1 MAEVKRSVRVGERIR
16 EELATLLT
24 REVHDPRIKDII
36 VTLVDMTADLQ
47 LARVKVRL
55 ATDDVPARR
64 KALLHGLES
73 ASRMLRRELGK
84 RLQLRYAPQL
94 VFHYDEAPEK
104 RTRIDELL
112 DEIARA
118 PRAKDPDPE
127 GGASGG
133 A

>member
-1 MAEVKRSVRVGERIR
+1 MAEVKRSVRVGERLR

-24 REVHDPRIKDII
+24 REVNDPRIKDVI

-55 ATDDVPARR
+55 AKDDAAPKR

-73 ASRMLRRELGK
+73 ASKMLRRELGK

-94 VFHYDEAPEK
+94 VFHYDESPEK

-112 DEIARA
+112 DEISRA
-118 PRAKDPDPE
+118 PRAKDE
-127 GGASGG
+127 GNGGASGG
-133 A
+133 G

>member
-1 MAEVKRSVRVGERIR
+1 MAEVKRSVRVGERLR

-24 REVHDPRIKDII
+24 REVHDPRVKDVI

-55 ATDDVPARR
+55 ATDDVAPGRN
-64 KALLHGLES
+64 ALLQGLES

-118 PRAKDPDPE
+118 PRAKDPEPD
-127 GGASGG
+127 GSSGG
-133 A
+133 G